1 MKSKVSQMLH
11 TSYGRLVISVL
22 LGLGLA
28 SLFKKTCN
36 SKSCYKF
43 VAPNVSEITSSVYS
57 HGDSC
62 YTFKPITVQCKNK
75 ESILFA

>member
-57 HGDSC
+57 HGGSC

>member
-1 MKSKVSQMLH
+1 MKSKMYQMLH
-11 TSYGRLVISVL
+11 TSYGRLVISIL

-28 SLFKKTCN
+28 SLFKKTCK

-43 VAPNVSEITSSVYS
+43 VSPNVSEITNSVYS

-62 YTFKPITVQCKNK
+62 YTFKPITGQCKVKN
-75 ESILFA
+75 SISFA